1 MSQLTPE
8 SIHAVS
14 DIRKLAGDRSRIV
27 FVSGNFNIVHP
38 GHLRLL
44 RYAAECGDFLV
55 IGVNADGNEGV
66 LIQEQLRLEGV
77 VSINWV
83 SYAFI
88 LYDKPEDFIA
98 ALKPN
103 FVVKGRE
110 HENSKNPEL
119 DSVQQYG
126 GKLLFSSG
134 DISFSS
140 IDLLRNEI
148 HQLNPSTIKHANSY
162 LYRHK
167 IDVQGLLDTVNQIKK
182 IKVLVIGD
190 LIVDEY
196 ITCQPLGMSKEDP
209 TIVVTPVINEMYL
222 GGAGIVAGH
231 AGALGAEVDFLTVCG
246 NDATADFALSRLH
259 ESGVNS
265 VLHRDET
272 RPTTHKQRFRAET
285 KTLLRVNHLRQNP
298 ISREIQLQLYEAVQ
312 ERLDGKDLVIFS
324 DFNYGVLVQGLVD
337 KVTGLC
343 RDKNIMMVAD
353 SQSSSQI
360 GDISR
365 FKNMELITPTEYE
378 ARLSLQNFTD
388 GLIYLGESLR
398 NKAMVKN
405 ILLTLGSEGMI
416 IHASA
421 VTGSGYDTDRLPA
434 LNIAPKDVSGA
445 GDSLLTCTSLALAAH
460 VNIWNAAYLGSLASA
475 CQVGRVGNIPINARE
490 LVREIE
496 LIH

>member
-1 MSQLTPE
+1 MSELRPE
-8 SIHAVS
+8 SIKAIS
-14 DIRKLAGDRSRIV
+14 EIRKSAGDRSRIV

-55 IGVNADGNEGV
+55 IGVHADGAEGTI
-66 LIQEQLRLEGV
+66 IQKHLRLEGV
-77 VSINWV
+77 ESISWV
-83 SYAFI
+83 NYAFI
-88 LYDKPEDFIA
+88 LYDKPENLVA
-98 ALKPN
+98 ELKPA

-110 HENSKNPEL
+110 HENSDNPEL
-119 DSVQQYG
+119 PVLQQYG

-148 HQLNPSTIKHANSY
+148 HQLNPSTIKHADGY
-162 LYRHK
+162 LLRHD
-167 IDVQGLLDTVNQIKK
+167 IGNPVLLDVIDRVRKL
-182 IKVLVIGD
+182 KVLVVGD

-209 TIVVTPVINEMYL
+209 TIVVTPVMKEMFL

-231 AGALGAEVDFLTVCG
+231 ASALGAEVDFLSVCG
-246 NDATADFALSRLH
+246 DDEAAEYALHQLNNIGVRSTLH
-259 ESGVNS
+259 K
-265 VLHRDET
+265 DET
-272 RPTTHKQRFRAET
+272 RPTTHKQRFRADT

-298 ISREIQLQLYEAVQ
+298 ISKELQTQLFTALQD
-312 ERLDGKDLVIFS
+312 RLDGKDLVIFS

-337 KVTGLC
+337 KLTSLC

-365 FKNMELITPTEYE
+365 FKNMELVTPTEYE
-378 ARLSLQNFTD
+378 ARLSLRNFTD
-388 GLIYLGESLR
+388 GLIYIGESLR
-398 NKAMVKN
+398 RKAMVKN
-405 ILLTLGSEGMI
+405 ILLTLGSEGLI

-421 VTGSGYDTDRLPA
+421 DTISGYDTDRLPA
-434 LNIAPKDVSGA
+434 LNVAPKDVSGA
-445 GDSLLTCTSLALAAH
+445 GDSLLTCTSLALAAG
-460 VNIWNAAYLGSLASA
+460 VNIWKAAYLGSLASA
-475 CQVGRVGNIPINARE
+475 CQVGRVGNIPINTRE
-490 LVREIE
+490 LVQEIE

>member
-1 MSQLTPE
+1 MSKLRPE
-8 SIHAVS
+8 STKAVS
-14 DIRKLAGDRSRIV
+14 EIRKLAGNRSRIV

-55 IGVNADGNEGV
+55 IGVNADGTEGV
-66 LIQEQLRLEGV
+66 IIQEHLRLEGV
-77 VSINWV
+77 VSISWV
-83 SYAFI
+83 NYAFI
-88 LYDKPEDFIA
+88 LYDKPEVFIA

-110 HENSKNPEL
+110 HENSDNPEL
-119 DSVQQYG
+119 VSLQEYG

-148 HQLNPSTIKHANSY
+148 HQLNPSTIKHATGY

-167 IDVQGLLDTVNQIKK
+167 IDSAGLQDVVNRIKK
-182 IKVLVIGD
+182 LKVLVVGD

-196 ITCQPLGMSKEDP
+196 ITCEPLGMSKEDP

-231 AGALGAEVDFLTVCG
+231 ASALGAEVDFLSVCG
-246 NDATADFALSRLH
+246 NDEAADYALSRLNDI
-259 ESGVNS
+259 GVKS
-265 VLHRDET
+265 VLHRDEA
-272 RPTTHKQRFRAET
+272 RPTTHKQRFRAES
-285 KTLLRVNHLRQNP
+285 KTLLRVNYLRQNP
-298 ISREIQLQLYEAVQ
+298 ISREIQSQLYEAALS
-312 ERLDGKDLVIFS
+312 RLDGKDLVIFS
-324 DFNYGVLVQGLVD
+324 DFNYGVLVQNLVD
-337 KVTGLC
+337 KLTGLC
-343 RDKNIMMVAD
+343 RERDIMVVAD

-378 ARLSLQNFTD
+378 ARLALQNFTD

-398 NKAMVKN
+398 RKAMVKN
-405 ILLTLGSEGMI
+405 ILLTLGTEGLI
-416 IHASA
+416 VHASA
-421 VTGSGYDTDRLPA
+421 DTGSGYDTDRLPA
-434 LNIAPKDVSGA
+434 LNTAPKDVSGA
-445 GDSLLTCTSLALAAH
+445 GDSLLTCASLALAAR
-460 VNIWNAAYLGSLASA
+460 VDIWMAAYLGSLASA
-475 CQVGRVGNIPINARE
+475 CQVGRVGNVPINTRE
-490 LVREIE
+490 LMQEIE

>member
-1 MSQLTPE
+1 MSELRPE
-8 SIHAVS
+8 SVKAIS
-14 DIRKLAGDRSRIV
+14 EIRDLAGNHSRIV

-55 IGVNADGNEGV
+55 IGVNTDGTEGV
-66 LIQEQLRLEGV
+66 IINEQLRLDGV
-77 VSINWV
+77 ASISWV
-83 SYAFI
+83 NYAFI

-110 HENSKNPEL
+110 HESSNNREL
-119 DSVQQYG
+119 PVIREYG

-140 IDLLRNEI
+140 IDLLREEFQ
-148 HQLNPSTIKHANSY
+148 QLNHSTIKHANGY
-162 LYRHK
+162 LKRHN
-167 IDVQGLLDTVNQIKK
+167 IDVSGLQDVVKRITK
-182 IKVLVIGD
+182 IKVMVVGD

-196 ITCQPLGMSKEDP
+196 ITCEPLGMSKEDP
-209 TIVVTPVINEMYL
+209 TIVVTPVMKEMFL

-231 AGALGAEVDFLTVCG
+231 ASAMGAEVDFLSVCG
-246 NDATADFALSRLH
+246 ADKTAEYAQQQLNKIGVHSILH
-259 ESGVNS
+259 T
-265 VLHRDET
+265 DET
-272 RPTTHKQRFRAET
+272 RPTTHKQRFRAES

-298 ISREIQLQLYEAVQ
+298 ISKELQSQLFEALQ
-312 ERLDGKDLVIFS
+312 ERLEGKDLVIFS
-324 DFNYGVLVQGLVD
+324 DFNYGVLVKDLVE
-337 KVTGLC
+337 KLTALC
-343 RDKNIMMVAD
+343 MKKNIMMVAD

-398 NKAMVKN
+398 KKAEVRN
-405 ILLTLGSEGMI
+405 ILLTLGSEGLI
-416 IHASA
+416 IHAGTES
-421 VTGSGYDTDRLPA
+421 GSGYDTDRLPA
-434 LNIAPKDVSGA
+434 LNVSPKDVSGA
-445 GDSLLTCTSLALAAH
+445 GDSLLTCASLALAAG
-460 VNIWNAAYLGSLASA
+460 VDIWRAAYLGSLASA
-475 CQVGRVGNIPINARE
+475 CQVGRVGNSPINAHE
-490 LVREIE
+490 LLQEIE
-496 LIH
+496 VIH